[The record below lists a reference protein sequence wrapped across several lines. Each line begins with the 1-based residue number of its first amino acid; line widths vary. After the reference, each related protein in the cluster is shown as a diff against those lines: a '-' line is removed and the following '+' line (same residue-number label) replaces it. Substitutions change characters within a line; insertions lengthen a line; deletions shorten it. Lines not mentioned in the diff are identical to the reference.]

1 MPIDQPPAIV
11 QTAPT
16 FQSWEGP
23 AFLQIRGSGNEPMV
37 TISMKDGSI
46 TYGPHYKP
54 DVAAQAFW
62 RAMSSEYQE
71 FLTWKQTQ
79 PTIQGK

>member
-1 MPIDQPPAIV
+1 MPLDQPPAIV

-16 FQSWEGP
+16 SQTWEGP
-23 AFLQIRGSGNEPMV
+23 TFLQIMGANNEPLV
-37 TISMKDGSI
+37 TLSMKDGSI
-46 TYGPHYKP
+46 TYGPNYKP

-71 FLTWKQTQ
+71 FLAWKQARGT
-79 PTIQGK
+79 K